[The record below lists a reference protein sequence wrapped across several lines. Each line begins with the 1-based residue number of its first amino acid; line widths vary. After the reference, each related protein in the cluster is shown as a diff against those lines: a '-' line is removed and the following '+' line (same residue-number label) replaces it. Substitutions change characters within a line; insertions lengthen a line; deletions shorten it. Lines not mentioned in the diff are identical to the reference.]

1 MGMCPTFKWN
11 TSFSG
16 CRTRTDDGSV
26 EAAGKD
32 NVRKLKDPYDFSWG
46 CRVALNTWRRPQT
59 KQYLICRKGIPNQ
72 TIPIQV

>member
-11 TSFSG
+11 TSFKG
-16 CRTRTDDGSV
+16 CRTRRDDGSV